1 MAGVSY
7 FQDGIQYL
15 NKFAEYSNVI
25 SVSILQD
32 TH

>member
-1 MAGVSY
+1 MVGVSY
-7 FQDGIQYL
+7 FQDGIKYL
-15 NKFAEYSNVI
+15 IKFGEYSNVT